1 MGSDL
6 MFQVL
11 YLTHLSKPSRI
22 GWQLTLSTLQP
33 LAEIAQLVEHAT
45 ENRRVDSSSLSLGII
60 GHSGRPC
67 GRSSAGRTP
76 PCQGEGHEFESRRP
90 LSFSWWL
97 IDSYQPYCYG
107 DVAKW

>member
-1 MGSDL
+1 

-22 GWQLTLSTLQP
+22 GWQLTLSTLQH

-60 GHSGRPC
+60 GLQADHAGVVQLVERLLAKEKVTSSNLVARSHSPG
-67 GRSSAGRTP
+67 G
-76 PCQGEGHEFESRRP
+76 
-90 LSFSWWL
+90 
-97 IDSYQPYCYG
+97 
-107 DVAKW
+107 

>member
-1 MGSDL
+1 

-45 ENRRVDSSSLSLGII
+45 ENRRVDSSSLSLGIF
-60 GHSGRPC
+60 GHKSRPC
-67 GRSSAGRTP
+67 GRSSVGRTP

-90 LSFSWWL
+90 LKFPRWL
-97 IDSYQPYCYG
+97 IVPYQPSYFG